1 MLPAPFVAITAWIN
15 TVSGIKLVAMSKMRT
30 ARRMALAAMF
40 AIAAGTL
47 TPRISAQQG
56 STPTSKPAG
65 VLKPDDLTNLM
76 PGQVFFRG
84 QSATVQ
90 IRNSG
95 GIRYADGMFTIMALV
110 DTSGYS
116 SGIQQKYQA
125 YLITEV
131 PLQVGDGAAAQKLI
145 PGAYGVGFI
154 QNDRFVVMDLG
165 AHDLLN
171 VASRH
176 DAELRRPT
184 PLEVLNTA
192 TPGTYRFYEGRSFV
206 TLRRA
211 Q

>member
-1 MLPAPFVAITAWIN
+1 MNFRD
-15 TVSGIKLVAMSKMRT
+15 KLVAMIKMT
-30 ARRMALAAMF
+30 AVHRIAFAAIW
-40 AIAAGTL
+40 AIAVVTL
-47 TPRISAQQG
+47 NPSIAAQQG
-56 STPTSKPAG
+56 STAKAQPAG
-65 VLKPDDLTNLM
+65 VLKPDDVANLM
-76 PGQVFFRG
+76 PPQVFFRG

-90 IRNSG
+90 MRNSG
-95 GIRYADGMFTIMALV
+95 GIRYPDGMFTLVALV

-131 PLQVGDGAAAQKLI
+131 PLQIGDGAGAHKLT

-171 VASRH
+171 VGSHH
-176 DAELRRPT
+176 DVELRRPT
-184 PLEVLNTA
+184 PLEVLDTA

-211 Q
+211 D

>member
-1 MLPAPFVAITAWIN
+1 MLPVALVAITAWIN
-15 TVSGIKLVAMSKMRT
+15 TVPAIKLIAMSKKRT
-30 ARRMALAAMF
+30 ARRMALVAMF
-40 AIAAGTL
+40 AIAVSTL
-47 TPRISAQQG
+47 TPCISAQQE
-56 STPTSKPAG
+56 STTPSKPAG
-65 VLKPDDLTNLM
+65 VLKPDDLATLM
-76 PGQVFFRG
+76 PAQVFFRG

-90 IRNSG
+90 MRNSG
-95 GIRYADGMFTIMALV
+95 GIRYPDGMYTIVALV

-131 PLQVGDGAAAQKLI
+131 PLQVGDGVAAQKLV

-171 VASRH
+171 VSSHH
-176 DAELRRPT
+176 DAALRRPT
-184 PLEVLNTA
+184 PLELLDA
-192 TPGTYRFYEGRSFV
+192 STPGTYRFYEGRSFV

-211 Q
+211 E